1 MLVVCCWWWCFRVLA
16 DVMAIVLL
24 STCGIII
31 IRGALVGVGGV
42 VFVAAVTACFS
53 YISFCLCGSCGRR
66 CLAYYTI
73 SPAAVIAVITLV
85 VGDIRVTRAFFLS
98 FACGY
103 FRQYIN
109 AINGGA

>member
-24 STCGIII
+24 STCGII

-85 VGDIRVTRAFFLS
+85 VGDIRVTRAFFFVFCLWLFPS
-98 FACGY
+98 VYKCY
-103 FRQYIN
+103 
-109 AINGGA
+109 